1 MATKPPSSKE
11 WDDWKAK
18 EESNLRKGGKPSYF
32 TDKSTGITWRLDRK
46 NEAGKPLRFSP
57 KASIDK
63 AKENVINGAKRR
75 ATVQAKSFALED
87 YIDWAKRNLYID
99 PVAIATKIYEQMNGE
114 LDGVRTDKTPGT
126 IYGHPSPI
134 SSPIKGGLEHPRNV
148 LRQDLASNG
157 KQLDRIP
164 STEAHQ
170 KAGIPLTKSGAI
182 RADMRKQPVVPPQKR
197 LAIIQNDLESN
208 VRPTARAVKL
218 KLTNSLAK
226 LQIKNGGT
234 RTTGMSPLEQLRIL
248 NSSATGIAKATNNQL
263 LEDAG
268 TFGRRLY
275 VPIAD

>member
-18 EESNLRKGGKPSYF
+18 EESNLRKGGKPTYF

-63 AKENVINGAKRR
+63 AKENGINGAKRR

-99 PVAIATKIYEQMNGE
+99 PVAVATKIYEQMNGE
-114 LDGVRTDKTPGT
+114 LNGVRTDKTPGT

-148 LRQDLASNG
+148 LRQDHASNG

-170 KAGIPLTKSGAI
+170 KAGVPLTKSAAI
-182 RADMRKQPVVPPQKR
+182 RADMRQVPIVSPKTR
-197 LAIIQNDLESN
+197 LKIMMDDLDQGP
-208 VRPTARAVKL
+208 RPTARNVKSNL
-218 KLTNSLAK
+218 SRLGVNVSE
-226 LQIKNGGT
+226 LQIGN
-234 RTTGMSPLEQLRIL
+234 LAAIQL
-248 NSSATGIAKATNNQL
+248 
-263 LEDAG
+263 
-268 TFGRRLY
+268 
-275 VPIAD
+275 AD